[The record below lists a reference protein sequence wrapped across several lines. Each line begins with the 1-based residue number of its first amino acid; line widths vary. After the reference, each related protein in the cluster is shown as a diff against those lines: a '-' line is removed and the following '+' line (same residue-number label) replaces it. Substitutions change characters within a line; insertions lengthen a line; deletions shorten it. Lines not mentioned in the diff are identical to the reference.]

1 MSSFKIK
8 GNRVVITGGA
18 GGIGSALVKG
28 FVDAGSEVLVSARE
42 ASQFESLKEFLTAN
56 NSPTT
61 KLHYLLADFA
71 DPKQCGAFIEKA
83 RTALGGIDVLV
94 IAHGGVKPGPA
105 VDTSDEV
112 WMEQIQINLSSYFQL
127 AKAAAGEMI
136 ERGSGKIITFASMLT
151 FQGGLNASTYAAA
164 KGGVGQMTKALS
176 NEWAKSGVNV
186 NAIAPGYIKTKLN
199 KHIWTDPI
207 RNDQILS
214 RLTSGRWG
222 VPEDMVGPTLFL
234 ASEASDYMHGVILPV
249 DGGWLSR

>member
-1 MSSFKIK
+1 MSTFKIK
-8 GNRVVITGGA
+8 GNRVVITGGT

-28 FVDAGSEVLVSARE
+28 FIDAGTEVLVSARDT
-42 ASQFESLKEFLTAN
+42 AQFDALKEFLIAN
-56 NSPTT
+56 NSLTT
-61 KLHYLLADFA
+61 KLHLVVADFA
-71 DPKQCGAFIEKA
+71 DPKKCGIFIDQA
-83 RTALGGIDVLV
+83 ITTLGGIDVLV

-105 VDTSDEV
+105 IETSDDV
-112 WMEQIQINLSSYFQL
+112 WLEQIQINLSSYFQL
-127 AKAAAGEMI
+127 ARAAAGEMI
-136 ERGSGKIITFASMLT
+136 ERGS
-151 FQGGLNASTYAAA
+151 GLNASTYAAA

-199 KHIWTDPI
+199 RHIWTDPV

-222 VPEDMVGPTLFL
+222 IPEDMVGPTLFL
-234 ASEASDYMHGVILPV
+234 ASKASDYMHGVILPV

>member
-1 MSSFKIK
+1 MSTFKIK
-8 GNRVVITGGA
+8 GNRVVITGGT

-28 FVDAGSEVLVSARE
+28 FIDAGTEVLVSARDT
-42 ASQFESLKEFLTAN
+42 AQFDALKEFLIAN
-56 NSPTT
+56 NSLTT
-61 KLHYLLADFA
+61 KLHLVVADFA
-71 DPKQCGAFIEKA
+71 DPKKCGIFIDQA
-83 RTALGGIDVLV
+83 ITTLGGIDVLV

-105 VDTSDEV
+105 IETSDDV
-112 WMEQIQINLSSYFQL
+112 WLEQIQINLSSYFQL
-127 AKAAAGEMI
+127 ARAAAGEMI

-199 KHIWTDPI
+199 RHIWTDPV

-222 VPEDMVGPTLFL
+222 IPEDMVGPTLFL